1 MKRALLA
8 LVCLAPAI
16 LVARLATASLSGQG
30 PERFSGPSSQTLA
43 QLTGDYWEWRLAV
56 QPELATRVGRTEH
69 NDRWRDLSKAARDRH
84 RKDREEFLQK
94 AMYLSPGNLNP
105 TDLVT
110 SLLMEHELRTQL
122 EAEKYLNLVQLVS
135 QSDGVHNDVFN
146 IVDQMPTRT
155 IKDYEKIITRL
166 RALPTLIN
174 QSIDLMR
181 EQLAAGLAQPAVVVD
196 LTLDQVTAQ
205 SKPAAGESPLLA
217 AFRRFP
223 SDIPS
228 SEQARLRV
236 QAYTAY
242 DQQFVPS
249 WKTLETFL
257 RDTYRTQARPQ
268 TALISLK
275 DGRAAYAALIHAYTT
290 TRMTAEQIHQ
300 LGLQEVARIEKEM
313 EQLARADGFTGP
325 VTEYEKQLGQ
335 RPGMRF
341 TSQAEM
347 IQYAREV
354 LARVQPALPKL
365 FLRVPKMAVDVR
377 PIPAD
382 REASTASNYTAG
394 TADGTRPAWF
404 NMNTYRPTEQV
415 KYRTEA
421 LVLHET
427 VPGHHLQIG
436 IARELQGLPEF
447 RKVFTAA
454 AFSEGWGLYAESLGS
469 ELGVYA
475 NPTTK
480 FGQLASEQ
488 FRAVRLVVDTGLH
501 AMGWSRDR
509 AREYF
514 ALHVPGQSLTE
525 IDRYIARP
533 GQALAYKLGELKI
546 TELRRRAEQA
556 LGSRFDIRQFH
567 DVVLRNGTLP
577 LDLLE
582 DQVNAYIASVQ

>member
-1 MKRALLA
+1 MKRF
-8 LVCLAPAI
+8 
-16 LVARLATASLSGQG
+16 LVALACAAAVGVAAQG

-43 QLTGDYWEWRLAV
+43 QLTGDYWEWRLAQ

-69 NDRWRDLSKAARDRH
+69 NDRWRDLSKPARDRQ
-84 RKDREEFLQK
+84 RKDREEFLEK

-122 EAEKYLNLVQLVS
+122 DALDYLNLVQVVS
-135 QSDGVHNDVFN
+135 QSDGVHNEVFTV
-146 IVDQMPTRT
+146 IDQMPART
-155 IKDYEKIITRL
+155 VKDYENIIARL
-166 RALPTLIN
+166 RALPTYID

-181 EQLAAGLAQPAVVVD
+181 EQLVAGLAQPPIVVD
-196 LTLDQVTAQ
+196 LTLDQVAAQ
-205 SKPAAGESPLLA
+205 SKPSVAESPLTI

-223 SDIPS
+223 SEISTAD
-228 SEQARLRV
+228 QQRLRT
-236 QAYTAY
+236 QAYAAY
-242 DQQFVPS
+242 DEQFVPS
-249 WKTLETFL
+249 WKKLEAFL
-257 RDTYRTQARPQ
+257 RDGYRKQARPQ
-268 TALISLK
+268 TAVTSVPN
-275 DGRAAYAALIHAYTT
+275 GRAAYGALIHAYTT
-290 TRMTAEQIHQ
+290 TRMTAEEIHRI
-300 LGLQEVARIEKEM
+300 GVQEVARIEKEM
-313 EQLARADGFTGP
+313 ERFARADGFTGP
-325 VTEYEKQLGQ
+325 VTEFEKQLGQ

-341 TSQAEM
+341 SSQAEM
-347 IQYAREV
+347 VQYARDV
-354 LARVQPALPKL
+354 LARLQPALPRL
-365 FLRVPKMAVDVR
+365 FLRVPKMKVDVR

-404 NMNTYRPTEQV
+404 NMNTYRPQEQV
-415 KYRTEA
+415 RYRTEA

-475 NPTTK
+475 DSTTK

-514 ALHVPGQSLTE
+514 ALHVPAQSLAE
-525 IDRYIARP
+525 VDRYIARP

-546 TELRRRAEQA
+546 KDLRAKAEKA
-556 LGSRFDIRQFH
+556 FGARFDVRDFH

-582 DQVNAYIASVQ
+582 EQVNAYIATAR

>member
-1 MKRALLA
+1 MKRFLVA

-16 LVARLATASLSGQG
+16 VVARLATASLSGQG

-43 QLTGDYWEWRLAV
+43 QLTSDYWEWRLAQ
-56 QPELATRVGRTEH
+56 QPELATRVGRIEL
-69 NDRWRDLSKAARDRH
+69 NDRWRDLSKAARDRQ

-122 EAEKYLNLVQLVS
+122 EAQDYLNLVQVVS
-135 QSDGVHNDVFN
+135 QSDGVHNEVFTV
-146 IVDQMPTRT
+146 IDQMPART
-155 IKDYEKIITRL
+155 VKDYENIISRL
-166 RALPTLIN
+166 RALPRYVD

-181 EQLAAGLAQPAVVVD
+181 EQRAAGLAQPAIVVD
-196 LTLDQVTAQ
+196 LTLDQVAAQ
-205 SKPAAGESPLLA
+205 SKPSAAESPLTV

-223 SDIPS
+223 SEISAVD
-228 SEQARLRV
+228 QQRLLT
-236 QAYTAY
+236 QAYAAY

-249 WKTLETFL
+249 WKKLERFL
-257 RDTYRTQARPQ
+257 RDSYRKQARPQ
-268 TALISLK
+268 TAVSSVPTGK
-275 DGRAAYAALIHAYTT
+275 AAYAALIHAYTT
-290 TRMTAEQIHQ
+290 TRMTAEDIHRI
-300 LGLQEVARIEKEM
+300 GVQEVARIEKDM
-313 EQLARADGFTGP
+313 ERLARADGFSGP

-341 TSQAEM
+341 SSQAEM
-347 IQYAREV
+347 IQYARDV
-354 LARVQPALPKL
+354 LARLQPALPRL
-365 FLRVPKMAVDVR
+365 FLRVPAMKVDVR
-377 PIPAD
+377 PIPSD
-382 REASTASNYTAG
+382 REASTASNYSAG
-394 TADGTRPAWF
+394 TADGSRPAWF
-404 NMNTYRPTEQV
+404 NMNTYRPQDQV

-475 NPTTK
+475 DSTTK

-514 ALHVPGQSLTE
+514 ALHVPAQSLAE
-525 IDRYIARP
+525 VDRYIARP
-533 GQALAYKLGELKI
+533 GQALSYKLGELKI
-546 TELRRRAEQA
+546 KELRAKAEKV
-556 LGSRFDIRQFH
+556 LGTRFDIREFH

-582 DQVNAYIASVQ
+582 EQVNAYIAAAR

>member
-1 MKRALLA
+1 MKRLLLA
-8 LVCLAPAI
+8 LVCLAPAV
-16 LVARLATASLSGQG
+16 LVAQG

-69 NDRWRDLSKAARDRH
+69 NDHWRDLSKRARDRQ
-84 RKDREEFLQK
+84 RQDREEFLQK

-122 EAEKYLNLVQLVS
+122 EAQDYLTLVQLVS
-135 QSDGVHNDVFN
+135 QSDGVHNEVFSV
-146 IVDQMPTRT
+146 IDQMPSRT
-155 IKDYEKIITRL
+155 VKDYENIIARL
-166 RALPTLIN
+166 RALPAHVDQAT
-174 QSIDLMR
+174 DLMR
-181 EQLAAGLAQPAVVVD
+181 EQLAAGLAQPAIVVD
-196 LTLDQVTAQ
+196 LTIDQVIAQ
-205 SKPAAGESPLLA
+205 SKPSAAESPLLA

-223 SDIPS
+223 SEISTADQ
-228 SEQARLRV
+228 ERLRTQAR
-236 QAYTAY
+236 TAY
-242 DQQFVPS
+242 ELQFVSS
-249 WKTLETFL
+249 WKKLETFL
-257 RDTYRTQARPQ
+257 RDVYRTQARPQ
-268 TALISLK
+268 TALTSLSN
-275 DGRAAYAALIHAYTT
+275 GRTAYAVLIHAYTT
-290 TRMTAEQIHQ
+290 TRMTAEEIHE
-300 LGLQEVARIEKEM
+300 LGVQEVARIEKEM
-313 EQLARADGFTGP
+313 ERLARAEGFTGP
-325 VTEYEKQLGQ
+325 VTDFEKQLAA

-341 TSQAEM
+341 SSQAEM
-347 IQYAREV
+347 IQYARDV
-354 LARVQPALPKL
+354 LARLQPALPRL
-365 FLRVPKMAVDVR
+365 FLRVPKMKVDVR

-394 TADGTRPAWF
+394 TADGSRPAWF
-404 NMNTYRPTEQV
+404 NMNTYRPHEQV

-475 NPTTK
+475 DPTTK

-514 ALHVPGQSLTE
+514 ALHVPAQSLAE
-525 IDRYIARP
+525 VDRYIARP

-546 TELRRRAEQA
+546 KELRRRAEQA
-556 LGSRFDIRQFH
+556 FGARFDVRQFH
-567 DVVLRNGTLP
+567 DVVLKSGTLP

-582 DQVNAYIASVQ
+582 EQVKAYVATAR

>member
-1 MKRALLA
+1 MKRILLA
-8 LVCLAPAI
+8 LACAAPAI
-16 LVARLATASLSGQG
+16 LAAQG

-43 QLTGDYWEWRLAV
+43 QLTGDYWEWKLAV
-56 QPELATRVGRTEH
+56 QPELATRVGRSDH
-69 NDRWRDLSKAARDRH
+69 NDHWRDLSKRARDRQ
-84 RKDREEFLQK
+84 RSDREEFLQK

-122 EAEKYLNLVQLVS
+122 DAQDYLNLVQLVS
-135 QSDGVHNDVFN
+135 QSDGIHNEVFN
-146 IVDQMPTRT
+146 VVDQMPSRT
-155 IKDYEKIITRL
+155 VKDYENILTRL
-166 RALPTLIN
+166 RALPALIT
-174 QSIDLMR
+174 QSIEVMR
-181 EQLAAGLAQPAVVVD
+181 EQLAAGLAQPVNVVD
-196 LTLDQVTAQ
+196 LALEQVTAQ
-205 SKPAAGESPLLA
+205 RQPAASTSPLLA

-223 SDIPS
+223 SDIPAA
-228 SEQARLRV
+228 EQERLRA
-236 QAYTAY
+236 QAYVAY
-242 DQQFVPS
+242 DQHFVAS
-249 WKTLETFL
+249 WRTLETFL
-257 RDTYRTQARPQ
+257 RDTYRAQARPQ
-268 TALISLK
+268 TALTSLK
-275 DGRAAYAALIHAYTT
+275 GGPAAYAALIHAYTT
-290 TRMTAEQIHQ
+290 TRMTPEQIHQ
-300 LGLQEVARIEKEM
+300 LGLQEVARIAKEM
-313 EQLARADGFTGP
+313 ERLARADGFTGP
-325 VTEYEKQLGQ
+325 VTEYEQQLGQ

-347 IQYAREV
+347 IQYARAV
-354 LARVQPALPKL
+354 LARLQPAMPKL
-365 FLRVPKMAVDVR
+365 FLHVPKMTVDVR

-394 TADGTRPAWF
+394 TADGTRPGWF
-404 NMNTYRPTEQV
+404 NMNTYRPAEQV

-427 VPGHHLQIG
+427 VPGHHLQVG
-436 IARELQGLPEF
+436 LARELQGLPEF

-469 ELGVYA
+469 QLGVYTDS
-475 NPTTK
+475 TTK

-514 ALHVPGQSLTE
+514 ALHVPGQSLAE

-546 TELRRRAEQA
+546 KELRARAEQA
-556 LGSRFDIRQFH
+556 LGPRFDVRQFH
-567 DVVLRNGTLP
+567 DVLLRNGTLP

-582 DQVNAYIASVQ
+582 DQVNAYIAAPR

>member
-1 MKRALLA
+1 
-8 LVCLAPAI
+8 V
-16 LVARLATASLSGQG
+16 
-30 PERFSGPSSQTLA
+30 E
-43 QLTGDYWEWRLAV
+43 
-56 QPELATRVGRTEH
+56 PELATAVGRTEH
-69 NDRWRDLSKAARDRH
+69 NDRWEDLSKAARDRH

-110 SLLMEHELRTQL
+110 SLLMEHELRTRL
-122 EAEKYLNLVQLVS
+122 EAEVYQNLVQIVS
-135 QSDGVHNDVFN
+135 QSDGVHNDVFET
-146 IVDQMPTRT
+146 IDQMPSRT
-155 IKDYEKIITRL
+155 VKDYENVIARL
-166 RALPTLIN
+166 RKLPTF
-174 QSIDLMR
+174 IDQAIDVMR
-181 EQLAAGLAQPAVVVD
+181 EQLAAGLAQPAIVVD
-196 LTLDQVTAQ
+196 LTLDQVIAQ
-205 SKPAAGESPLLA
+205 SQAAAAESPLLA

-223 SDIPS
+223 SQIPS
-228 SEQARLRV
+228 NEQERLRA

-242 DQQFVPS
+242 DQHFVAS
-249 WKTLETFL
+249 WKKLETFL
-257 RDTYRTQARPQ
+257 RDTYRKQARPQ
-268 TALISLK
+268 TALTSLR

-290 TRMTAEQIHQ
+290 TRLPAERIHQ

-325 VTEYEKQLGQ
+325 VTEYERQLGQ
-335 RPGMRF
+335 RTGMRF

-347 IQYAREV
+347 IQYARAV
-354 LARVQPALPKL
+354 LGRLQPALPRL
-365 FLRVPKMAVDVR
+365 FLRVPKMTVDIR

-394 TADGTRPAWF
+394 TADGSRPAWF

-447 RKVFTAA
+447 RKVFRAA

-475 NPTTK
+475 DPTTK

-514 ALHVPGQSLTE
+514 ALHVPGQSLAE
-525 IDRYIARP
+525 VDRYIARP

-546 TELRRRAEQA
+546 KELRGRAEKTLA
-556 LGSRFDIRQFH
+556 DRFDIRQFH

-582 DQVNAYIASVQ
+582 EQVNAYIASAR

>member
-1 MKRALLA
+1 MKRFLVA

-16 LVARLATASLSGQG
+16 LIAQG

-43 QLTGDYWEWRLAV
+43 QLTGDYWEWRLAQ

-69 NDRWRDLSKAARDRH
+69 NDRWRDLSKAARDRQ

-122 EAEKYLNLVQLVS
+122 DAQDYLNLVQVVS
-135 QSDGVHNDVFN
+135 QSDGVHNEVFTV
-146 IVDQMPTRT
+146 IDQMPART
-155 IKDYEKIITRL
+155 VKDYENIIARL
-166 RALPTLIN
+166 RALPPYID

-181 EQLAAGLAQPAVVVD
+181 EQLAADLAQPTIVVD
-196 LTLDQVTAQ
+196 LTLDQVAAQ
-205 SKPAAGESPLLA
+205 SKPSAAESPLTA

-223 SDIPS
+223 SEISAAD
-228 SEQARLRV
+228 QQRLRT
-236 QAYTAY
+236 QAYAAY

-249 WKTLETFL
+249 WKKLETFL
-257 RDTYRTQARPQ
+257 RDSYRTQARPQ
-268 TALISLK
+268 TAVTSVPNGK
-275 DGRAAYAALIHAYTT
+275 AVYAALIHAYTT
-290 TRMTAEQIHQ
+290 TRMTAEDIHRI
-300 LGLQEVARIEKEM
+300 GVQEVARIEKEM
-313 EQLARADGFTGP
+313 ERLARADGFSGP

-341 TSQAEM
+341 SSQAEM
-347 IQYAREV
+347 IQYARDV
-354 LARVQPALPKL
+354 LGRLQPALPRL
-365 FLRVPKMAVDVR
+365 FLRVPAMKVDVR
-377 PIPAD
+377 PIPPD

-404 NMNTYRPTEQV
+404 NMNTYRPQEQV

-469 ELGVYA
+469 DLGAYA
-475 NPTTK
+475 DSTTK

-488 FRAVRLVVDTGLH
+488 FRAVRLVVHTGLH
-501 AMGWSRDR
+501 ATGWSRDR

-514 ALHVPGQSLTE
+514 ALHVPAQSLAE
-525 IDRYIARP
+525 VDRYIARP

-546 TELRRRAEQA
+546 KELRAKAEKA
-556 LGSRFDIRQFH
+556 LGTRFDIREFH

-582 DQVNAYIASVQ
+582 EQVHAYMATAR

>member
-1 MKRALLA
+1 MKRLFLA
-8 LVCLAPAI
+8 FACAAAPVIIA
-16 LVARLATASLSGQG
+16 AQG

-56 QPELATRVGRTEH
+56 QPETATRVGRTDH
-69 NDRWRDLSKAARDRH
+69 NDRWRDWSKAARDRH
-84 RKDREEFLQK
+84 RRDREEFLQK

-122 EAEKYLNLVQLVS
+122 EAQDYLTLVQTVS

-146 IVDQMPTRT
+146 VIDQMPART
-155 IKDYEKIITRL
+155 VRDYENIIARI
-166 RALPTLIN
+166 RALPVY
-174 QSIDLMR
+174 IDQTTGLMR
-181 EQLAAGLAQPAVVVD
+181 EQLAAGLAQPAIVVD
-196 LTLDQVTAQ
+196 LTLDQVAAQ
-205 SKPAAGESPLLA
+205 SRMTAPDTPLLA

-223 SDIPS
+223 SEIAAADQDRLS
-228 SEQARLRV
+228 TQAR
-236 QAYTAY
+236 TAY
-242 DQQFVPS
+242 EQQFVPA
-249 WKTLETFL
+249 WRRLETFL
-257 RDTYRTQARPQ
+257 RDTYRKQARPQ
-268 TALISLK
+268 TALSSLPN
-275 DGRAAYAALIHAYTT
+275 GRAAYAALIHSYTT
-290 TRMTAEQIHQ
+290 TRMTPEQIHQ
-300 LGLQEVARIEKEM
+300 IGVQEVARIEKQM
-313 EQLARADGFTGP
+313 EQLARAAGFTGA
-325 VTEYEKQLGQ
+325 VTDFEKQLGQ
-335 RPGMRF
+335 RAGMKF
-341 TSQAEM
+341 SSQAEM

-354 LARVQPALPKL
+354 LARLQPALPRL
-365 FLRVPKMAVDVR
+365 FKRVPKMTVDVR

-404 NMNTYRPTEQV
+404 NMNTYRPQEQV
-415 KYRTEA
+415 RYRTEA

-454 AFSEGWGLYAESLGS
+454 AFSEGWGLYAESLGP
-469 ELGVYA
+469 ELGVYRE
-475 NPTTK
+475 PTTR

-514 ALHVPGQSLTE
+514 SLHVPGQSLAE
-525 IDRYIARP
+525 VDRYIARP

-546 TELRRRAEQA
+546 KELRRKAEQT
-556 LGSRFDIRQFH
+556 LGARFDVREFH

-582 DQVNAYIASVQ
+582 EQVNTYIAAAK

>member
-1 MKRALLA
+1 MKRLFLA
-8 LVCLAPAI
+8 LACAAAPVIIA
-16 LVARLATASLSGQG
+16 AQG

-56 QPELATRVGRTEH
+56 QPETATRVGRTDH
-69 NDRWRDLSKAARDRH
+69 NDRWRDWSKAARDRH
-84 RKDREEFLQK
+84 RRDREEFLQK

-122 EAEKYLNLVQLVS
+122 EAQDYLNLVQAVS

-146 IVDQMPTRT
+146 VIDQMPART
-155 IKDYEKIITRL
+155 VKDYENIIARI
-166 RALPTLIN
+166 RALPVY
-174 QSIDLMR
+174 IDQTTGLMR
-181 EQLAAGLAQPAVVVD
+181 EQLAAGLAQPAIVVD
-196 LTLDQVTAQ
+196 LTLDQVAAQ
-205 SKPAAGESPLLA
+205 SRMTAPDTPLLA

-223 SDIPS
+223 SEIAAADQDRLR
-228 SEQARLRV
+228 EQAR
-236 QAYTAY
+236 TAY
-242 DQQFVPS
+242 EQQFVPA
-249 WKTLETFL
+249 WKRLETFL
-257 RDTYRTQARPQ
+257 RDTYRKQARPQ
-268 TALISLK
+268 TALSSLPN
-275 DGRAAYAALIHAYTT
+275 GRAAYAALIHSYTT
-290 TRMTAEQIHQ
+290 TRMTPEQIHQ
-300 LGLQEVARIEKEM
+300 IGVQEVARIEKEM
-313 EQLARADGFTGP
+313 EQLARAAGFTGA
-325 VTEYEKQLGQ
+325 VTDFEKQLGQ
-335 RPGMRF
+335 QPGMKF
-341 TSQAEM
+341 SSQAEM

-354 LARVQPALPKL
+354 LARLQPALPRL
-365 FLRVPKMAVDVR
+365 FKRVPKMTVDVR

-404 NMNTYRPTEQV
+404 NMNTYRPQEQV
-415 KYRTEA
+415 RYRTEA
-421 LVLHET
+421 LVMHET

-454 AFSEGWGLYAESLGS
+454 AFSEGWGLYAESLGP
-469 ELGVYA
+469 ELGVYRE
-475 NPTTK
+475 PTTR

-514 ALHVPGQSLTE
+514 SLHVPGQSLAE
-525 IDRYIARP
+525 VDRYIARP

-546 TELRRRAEQA
+546 KELRRKAEQA
-556 LGSRFDIRQFH
+556 LGARFDVREFH

-582 DQVNAYIASVQ
+582 EQVNAYIASTKS

>member
-1 MKRALLA
+1 MKRFVLA
-8 LVCLAPAI
+8 LTCLAPALLI
-16 LVARLATASLSGQG
+16 AQG

-56 QPELATRVGRTEH
+56 QPETATRIGRTDH
-69 NDRWRDLSKAARDRH
+69 NDRWRDWSKAARDRV
-84 RKDREEFLQK
+84 RRDREEFLQK

-122 EAEKYLNLVQLVS
+122 EAQDYLNLVQVVS

-146 IVDQMPTRT
+146 VIDQMPART
-155 IKDYEKIITRL
+155 VKDYENIIARL
-166 RALPTLIN
+166 RALPAY
-174 QSIDLMR
+174 IDQTTGLMR

-196 LTLDQVTAQ
+196 LTLDQVAAQ
-205 SKPAAGESPLLA
+205 GKMAAADSPLLG

-223 SDIPS
+223 SEIAAADQDRLRA
-228 SEQARLRV
+228 QAR
-236 QAYTAY
+236 TAY
-242 DQQFVPS
+242 EQQFVPA
-249 WKTLETFL
+249 WTRLETFL
-257 RDTYRTQARPQ
+257 RDTYRKQARPQ
-268 TALISLK
+268 TALSSLPN
-275 DGRAAYAALIHAYTT
+275 GRAAYAALIHAYTT
-290 TRMTAEQIHQ
+290 TRMTPEQIHQ
-300 LGLQEVARIEKEM
+300 IGVQEVARIEKEM
-313 EQLARADGFTGP
+313 ERLARAAGFAGS
-325 VTEYEKQLGQ
+325 VTDFEKQLGQ
-335 RPGMRF
+335 RPGMKF
-341 TSQAEM
+341 SSQAEM

-354 LARVQPALPKL
+354 LARLQPALPRL
-365 FLRVPKMAVDVR
+365 FKRVPKMVVDVR

-404 NMNTYRPTEQV
+404 NMNTYRPQEQV
-415 KYRTEA
+415 RYRTEA

-475 NPTTK
+475 DPTTK

-514 ALHVPGQSLTE
+514 SLHVPAQSLAE
-525 IDRYIARP
+525 VDRYIARP

-546 TELRRRAEQA
+546 KELRRKAEQA
-556 LGSRFDIRQFH
+556 LGARFDVREFH

-582 DQVNAYIASVQ
+582 EQVNAYIAGAK

>member
-1 MKRALLA
+1 MKRFFLA
-8 LVCLAPAI
+8 LACAAAPVIIA
-16 LVARLATASLSGQG
+16 AQG

-56 QPELATRVGRTEH
+56 QPETATRVGRTDH
-69 NDRWRDLSKAARDRH
+69 NDRWRDWSKAARDRH

-122 EAEKYLNLVQLVS
+122 EAQDYLNLVQAVS

-146 IVDQMPTRT
+146 VIDQMPART
-155 IKDYEKIITRL
+155 VKDYENIIARI
-166 RALPTLIN
+166 RALPVY
-174 QSIDLMR
+174 IDQTTGLMR
-181 EQLAAGLAQPAVVVD
+181 EQLAAGLAQPAIVVD
-196 LTLDQVTAQ
+196 LTLDQVAAQ
-205 SKPAAGESPLLA
+205 SRMTAPDTPLLA

-223 SDIPS
+223 SEIAAADQDRLR
-228 SEQARLRV
+228 EQARN
-236 QAYTAY
+236 AYE
-242 DQQFVPS
+242 QQFVPA
-249 WKTLETFL
+249 WKRLETFL
-257 RDTYRTQARPQ
+257 RDSYRTQARPQ
-268 TALISLK
+268 TALSSLPN
-275 DGRAAYAALIHAYTT
+275 GRAAYAALIHSYTT
-290 TRMTAEQIHQ
+290 TRMTPEQIHQ
-300 LGLQEVARIEKEM
+300 IGVQEVARIEKEM
-313 EQLARADGFTGP
+313 QQLARAAGFTGA
-325 VTEYEKQLGQ
+325 VTDFEKQLGQ
-335 RPGMRF
+335 QPGMKF
-341 TSQAEM
+341 SSQAEM

-354 LARVQPALPKL
+354 LARLQPALPRL
-365 FLRVPKMAVDVR
+365 FKRVPKMTVDVR

-404 NMNTYRPTEQV
+404 NMNTYRPEEQV
-415 KYRTEA
+415 RYRTEA

-447 RKVFTAA
+447 RKVFNAA
-454 AFSEGWGLYAESLGS
+454 AFSEGWGLYAESLGP
-469 ELGVYA
+469 ELGVYRE
-475 NPTTK
+475 PTTR

-501 AMGWSRDR
+501 AMGWSRER

-514 ALHVPGQSLTE
+514 SLHVPGQSLAE
-525 IDRYIARP
+525 VDRYIARP
-533 GQALAYKLGELKI
+533 GQALAYKIGELKI
-546 TELRRRAEQA
+546 KELRRKAEQA
-556 LGSRFDIRQFH
+556 LGARFDVREFH

-582 DQVNAYIASVQ
+582 EQVNAYIAFTKS

>member
-1 MKRALLA
+1 MKRFLLV

-16 LVARLATASLSGQG
+16 LAAQGAQG

-43 QLTGDYWEWRLAV
+43 QLTGDYWEWKLAV
-56 QPELATRVGRTEH
+56 QPELATRVGRADH
-69 NDRWRDLSKAARDRH
+69 NFHWRDLSKAARDRQ
-84 RKDREEFLQK
+84 RSDREEFLQK

-110 SLLMEHELRTQL
+110 ALLMEHELRTQL
-122 EAEKYLNLVQLVS
+122 EAQDYLNLVQLVS
-135 QSDGVHNDVFN
+135 QSDGVHNEVFN
-146 IVDQMPTRT
+146 VIDQMPSRT
-155 IKDYEKIITRL
+155 VQDYENILTRL
-166 RALPTLIN
+166 RALPTLID
-174 QSIDLMR
+174 QAIALMR
-181 EQLAAGLAQPAVVVD
+181 EQLAAGLAQPAIVVD

-205 SKPAAGESPLLA
+205 SRPAAGESPLVA

-223 SDIPS
+223 NAIPS
-228 SEQARLRV
+228 SEQERLRA
-236 QAYTAY
+236 QAYAAY
-242 DQQFVPS
+242 DQHFVTS
-249 WKTLETFL
+249 WKRLETFL
-257 RDTYRTQARPQ
+257 RDTYRPQARPQ
-268 TALISLK
+268 TALTSLK

-313 EQLARADGFTGP
+313 ERLARADGFTGP
-325 VTEYEKQLGQ
+325 VSDYEKQLGQ

-347 IQYAREV
+347 IQYARQV
-354 LARVQPALPKL
+354 LARLQPAMPKL
-365 FLRVPKMAVDVR
+365 FLHVPKMTVDIR

-404 NMNTYRPTEQV
+404 NMNTYRPAEQV

-427 VPGHHLQIG
+427 VPGHHLQVG
-436 IARELQGLPEF
+436 LARELQGLPEF

-454 AFSEGWGLYAESLGS
+454 AFSEGWGLYAESLGA

-475 NPTTK
+475 EPTTK

-488 FRAVRLVVDTGLH
+488 FRAARLVVDTGLH

-514 ALHVPGQSLTE
+514 ALHVPAQSLAE

-546 TELRRRAEQA
+546 RELRARAEKA
-556 LGSRFDIRQFH
+556 LGPRFDVRQFH

-582 DQVNAYIASVQ
+582 EQVNAYIAATR

>member
-1 MKRALLA
+1 MKRVFLA
-8 LVCLAPAI
+8 FACAAAPVIIA
-16 LVARLATASLSGQG
+16 AQG

-56 QPELATRVGRTEH
+56 QPETATRVGRTDH
-69 NDRWRDLSKAARDRH
+69 NDRWRDWSKAARDRH
-84 RKDREEFLQK
+84 RRDREEFLQK

-122 EAEKYLNLVQLVS
+122 EAQDYLNLVQAVS

-146 IVDQMPTRT
+146 VIDQMPART
-155 IKDYEKIITRL
+155 VKDYENIIARI
-166 RALPTLIN
+166 RALPVY
-174 QSIDLMR
+174 IDQTTGLMR
-181 EQLAAGLAQPAVVVD
+181 EQLAAGLAQPAIVVD
-196 LTLDQVTAQ
+196 LTLDQVAAQ
-205 SKPAAGESPLLA
+205 SRMTALDTPLLA

-223 SDIPS
+223 SEIAAADQGRLS
-228 SEQARLRV
+228 TEAR
-236 QAYTAY
+236 TAY
-242 DQQFVPS
+242 EQQFVPA
-249 WKTLETFL
+249 WRRLETFL
-257 RDTYRTQARPQ
+257 RDTYRKQARPQ
-268 TALISLK
+268 TALSSLPN
-275 DGRAAYAALIHAYTT
+275 GRAAYAALIHSYTT
-290 TRMTAEQIHQ
+290 TRMTPEQIHQ
-300 LGLQEVARIEKEM
+300 IGVQEVARIEKQM
-313 EQLARADGFTGP
+313 EQLARAAGFSGA
-325 VTEYEKQLGQ
+325 VTDFEKQLGQ
-335 RPGMRF
+335 QPGMKF
-341 TSQAEM
+341 SSQAEM

-354 LARVQPALPKL
+354 LARLQPALPRL
-365 FLRVPKMAVDVR
+365 FTRVPKMTVDVR

-404 NMNTYRPTEQV
+404 NMNTYRPQQQV
-415 KYRTEA
+415 RYRTEA

-469 ELGVYA
+469 ELGVYRE
-475 NPTTK
+475 PTTR

-514 ALHVPGQSLTE
+514 SLHVPGQSLAE
-525 IDRYIARP
+525 VDRYIARP

-546 TELRRRAEQA
+546 KELRRKAEQS
-556 LGSRFDIRQFH
+556 LGARFDIREFH
-567 DVVLRNGTLP
+567 DVLLRNGTLP

-582 DQVNAYIASVQ
+582 EQVNSYIAGAK